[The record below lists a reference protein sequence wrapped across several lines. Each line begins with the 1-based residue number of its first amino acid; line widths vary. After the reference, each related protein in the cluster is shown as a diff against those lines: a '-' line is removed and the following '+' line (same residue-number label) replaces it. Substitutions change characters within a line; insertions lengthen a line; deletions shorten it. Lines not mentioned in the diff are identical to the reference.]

1 MKLTSIAGSN
11 KERFLSFLWQH
22 VLLLFSLFVMTFGV
36 ALCLRSNLGCSV
48 ISTIPYVMTLAG
60 KSYSVPALSIGEY
73 TYLMNFLLVGL
84 QILVLRR
91 RFELL
96 QLFQLVIGFVFG
108 YMLDV
113 NMWLTSSVVCESLL
127 WQCVT
132 QMAGCLVLAI
142 GISLEIRCGSVTM
155 PGEGLPVA
163 ISRVSGI
170 RFARVKIMVDV
181 TLVLIAIGLSFFF
194 FGQWL
199 WNVVGVGTIIAMV
212 LVGAAVRFF
221 DPYMGWFE
229 RVLHYRPGFRRYLYG
244 LARFVYQRRK
254 SN

>member
-1 MKLTSIAGSN
+1 MTSIAFPN

-60 KSYSVPALSIGEY
+60 NSNIAPALSIGEY

-96 QLFQLVIGFVFG
+96 QLFQLAIGFVFG
-108 YMLDV
+108 YLLDV

-127 WQCVT
+127 GQCVA
-132 QMAGCLVLAI
+132 QMAGCMVLAV

-170 RFARVKIMVDV
+170 RFARVKILVDV
-181 TLVLIAIGLSFFF
+181 ALVLIAICLSFFF
-194 FGQWL
+194 FGQWQ
-199 WNVVGVGTIIAMV
+199 WNVVGIGTIIAMV
-212 LVGAAVRFF
+212 LVGAAVRFKE
-221 DPYMGWFE
+221 PHMAWIE
-229 RVLHYRPGFRRYLYG
+229 RVLQKG
-244 LARFVYQRRK
+244 
-254 SN
+254 